1 MIFEYMEMDKKGGTT
16 ARELAS
22 GLCLTELW

>member
-1 MIFEYMEMDKKGGTT
+1 MIFKYMEMNEKGGTM

>member
-1 MIFEYMEMDKKGGTT
+1 MIFKYMELNEKGSTM

-22 GLCLTELW
+22 GMRLTELW